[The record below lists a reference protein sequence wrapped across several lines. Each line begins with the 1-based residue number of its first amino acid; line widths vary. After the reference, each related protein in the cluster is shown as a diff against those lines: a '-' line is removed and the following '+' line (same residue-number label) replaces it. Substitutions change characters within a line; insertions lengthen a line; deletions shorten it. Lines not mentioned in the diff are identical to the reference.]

1 MLDEIPVIDM
11 AAMAWLLAVW
21 GSYSLVMDRL
31 LSRRVGL
38 NQYMKDVRKV
48 WMLRMLDRDQRITD
62 ANLVGHVMQSVSFFA
77 SATLLILVGLVG
89 FLGAVDQAHGALSA
103 LAFTV
108 KTTKAMFE
116 LKVLVLIAIYIFAF
130 LKFTWAIRQ
139 FNYSCA
145 VIGAAPP
152 PPIAPA
158 ERDVVA
164 SHIAELLSL
173 AVSSFNGGLRAYYF
187 SLAVLTWFVQPWL
200 FIAVTAWMFLVLLRR
215 QLLSRTFR
223 AIRGHHEAS
232 SMTDV

>member
-1 MLDEIPVIDM
+1 VLDEIPVIDV
-11 AAMAWLLAVW
+11 AAMVWLLAVW
-21 GSYSLVMDRL
+21 GSYNLVMDRL

-38 NQYMKDVRKV
+38 NQYMKDVRKA
-48 WMLRMLDRDQRITD
+48 WMLRMLERDQRITD

-77 SATLLILVGLVG
+77 SATLLVLVGLVG
-89 FLGAVDQAHGALSA
+89 FLGAVDQAYAALSA

-108 KTTKAMFE
+108 KTTKPLFE
-116 LKVLVLIAIYIFAF
+116 LKILVLIAIYIYAF

-152 PPIAPA
+152 PPVGAE
-158 ERDVVA
+158 ERDAVA
-164 SHIAELLSL
+164 GQIAELLSL

-200 FIAVTAWMFLVLLRR
+200 FMAVTAWMFLVLLRR

-232 SMTDV
+232 RLTDM